1 MQDTQHYSLVMS
13 PMGKR
18 SLGYIAN
25 SDVVIFGVLT
35 SASQPTNT
43 DTVGGV
49 LFTVALLMPTSPH
62 FVSQLNFTAS
72 DIMNGSN
79 VLCEGSSGSADLLAQ
94 AVRLEVESI
103 SKHNC
108 LLLFVM

>member
-1 MQDTQHYSLVMS
+1 MLAFHNNDE
-13 PMGKR
+13 
-18 SLGYIAN
+18 
-25 SDVVIFGVLT
+25 VIFGVLT
-35 SASQPTNT
+35 SASHIYT

-49 LFTVALLMPTSPH
+49 LFTGTVLMPTSPH

-79 VLCEGSSGSADLLAQ
+79 VLCEGLSGSADLLAQ

-103 SKHNC
+103 SKHNS